1 MPKKEK
7 KSEKIDLVRKI
18 LDNPNELTPSTNDKY
33 IDALKLR
40 LKYQSSYHQPRHLYY
55 ESNETGLKPMVQIH
69 HEKIEEKP
77 SFETEQLNEKK
88 EVLTNLVQPLKNGL
102 YDEGED
108 LYEIEQ
114 VSEYDIPDFIEVKP
128 KDQLTS
134 LHPNKKI
141 SHPIDKKET
150 NDILPKW
157 ELVEEQTYNNSK
169 PEEYETIEESK
180 DETLD
185 EGVTL
190 IKTDDEQE
198 NKDVLI
204 WEPVTTDIGKE
215 KKLVKKKNILKKIT
229 PEITDKEPE
238 LMVTEL
244 KKSIKKLQKLDTKL
258 VYNFKGYILYQKEID
273 LGNNKK
279 RVIHFFSKDKPDD
292 SIPSALPDNYEVKIN
307 KKTGVP
313 YIRKKRN

>member
-33 IDALKLR
+33 IDTLKFR
-40 LKYQSSYHQPRHLYY
+40 LKYQSRYHQPKHLHHKL
-55 ESNETGLKPMVQIH
+55 NENGLKPTVQIH

-77 SFETEQLNEKK
+77 SFEPEQLNEKK
-88 EVLTNLVQPLKNGL
+88 EDSPNLSQPLENGL

-108 LYEIEQ
+108 LFEIEQ
-114 VSEYDIPDFIEVKP
+114 VSEYEIPDFIEVKP

-134 LHPNKKI
+134 LHADKNT
-141 SHPIDKKET
+141 SHPIGKNGN

-157 ELVEEQTYNNSK
+157 ELVEEDSNHIPKTK
-169 PEEYETIEESK
+169 EYETFDDYKKE
-180 DETLD
+180 DRND
-185 EGVTL
+185 DVTL
-190 IKTDDEQE
+190 IKPDEQE
-198 NKDVLI
+198 NKEIPI
-204 WEPVTTDIGKE
+204 WEPALKNIGKE
-215 KKLVKKKNILKKIT
+215 KKLVKKKNIFKQTTK
-229 PEITDKEPE
+229 EKTDKKPE
-238 LMVTEL
+238 LLVTEL
-244 KKSIKKLQKLDTKL
+244 KKSIKKLHKIDTKL

-279 RVIHFFSKDKPDD
+279 RVIHFFSKDKPDE